1 MTAYLIVR
9 AEVDPAVTD
18 AFDTWYENEHLPDA
32 LKSFNALAAK
42 RGWSSLDA
50 SMHIAIYEFPDLAA
64 VNAVMNGDAIKGSI
78 KEFDRHWH
86 GKVTRSR
93 EIVEFSQEL

>member
-1 MTAYLIVR
+1 
-9 AEVDPAVTD
+9 
-18 AFDTWYENEHLPDA
+18 
-32 LKSFNALAAK
+32 
-42 RGWSSLDA
+42 
-50 SMHIAIYEFPDLAA
+50 
-64 VNAVMNGDAIKGSI
+64 VMNGDAIKGSI